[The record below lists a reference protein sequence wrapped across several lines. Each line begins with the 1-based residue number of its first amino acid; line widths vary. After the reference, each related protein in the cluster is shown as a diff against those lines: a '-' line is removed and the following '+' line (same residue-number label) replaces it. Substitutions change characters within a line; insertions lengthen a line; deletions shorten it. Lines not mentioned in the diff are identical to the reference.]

1 MIVVL
6 HDRLDFDCDFDCSSS
21 YDVDCVHDRG
31 CMIDSCYE
39 RNFDF
44 WSLRLSDV
52 YAQVVKSFVID
63 LASSYVIWNVNGLEH
78 LYPSSSPSS
87 SRKIDETSHSTSHLQ

>member
-6 HDRLDFDCDFDCSSS
+6 NDLHGFDCDFGCSLS
-21 YDVDCVHDRG
+21 YGVDVHDRG
-31 CMIDSCYE
+31 CMIDSYYG
-39 RNFDF
+39 RDFDF

-52 YAQVVKSFVID
+52 YAQVVTSFVID
-63 LASSYVIWNVNGLEH
+63 LANSYVTWNVNGLEH